1 MDITFEEVAF
11 VIQGARYLQTIF
23 DTDLPKPEVK
33 FPFIDF
39 EDHQRD
45 IIKVLQMQK
54 KNNRISITPGGA
66 SENFADGGD
75 KGSGGG
81 CCNVA

>member
-45 IIKVLQMQK
+45 IIKCFK
-54 KNNRISITPGGA
+54 CKRRIIVYP
-66 SENFADGGD
+66 
-75 KGSGGG
+75 
-81 CCNVA
+81 